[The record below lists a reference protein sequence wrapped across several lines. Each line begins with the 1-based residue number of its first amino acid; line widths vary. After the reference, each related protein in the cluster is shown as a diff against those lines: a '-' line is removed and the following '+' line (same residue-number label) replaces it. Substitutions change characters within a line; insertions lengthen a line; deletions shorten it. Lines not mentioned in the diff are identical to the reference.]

1 MQGFELGTNLWVIP
15 SYITAGSF
23 LKPPGL
29 PPRLLQPRDPAVLW
43 FWVSVSKT
51 RLRNGSKNGTGGYQK
66 KVPTSSVPDSR
77 RILQFKFSLHFRLL
91 LRLSRECSSLV
102 AVCGILFLR
111 NFLFSPLARGAILIV
126 ANITTAVERIWRS
139 MRKRPWISYFLFSLK
154 MMMPLA
160 TMFVMTKVRVV
171 ITPHHH
177 HHHPA
182 MILLVRCRLLHL
194 VVPRDLPFFLSFWL
208 ILFRYF
214 YCCVISW
221 AILLLLSGDCL
232 LVSRALSF
240 WLFFGIIFVAY
251 ISCAILLLLSD
262 DCLLVPRALSF
273 WFFFGSVIVAYI
285 FCAIDSIA
293 FG

>member
-23 LKPPGL
+23 LKPPRL

-194 VVPRDLPFFLSFWL
+194 VVPRDLPSFLSFFLTDSFSVFLLLRHILGNSIAAFGRLFTCFSCSFFL
-208 ILFRYF
+208 IIFRYYFCRIHILCNSIAAFGRLLARSSCSFFLVLFR
-214 YCCVISW
+214 
-221 AILLLLSGDCL
+221 
-232 LVSRALSF
+232 
-240 WLFFGIIFVAY
+240 
-251 ISCAILLLLSD
+251 
-262 DCLLVPRALSF
+262 
-273 WFFFGSVIVAYI
+273 
-285 FCAIDSIA
+285 
-293 FG
+293 